1 MDLKSSLRS
10 EGNETDLEKLNDR
23 VREIESRVS
32 GESWN
37 INNGDFIFTS
47 ETEVGL
53 WLEKEKVDSLGIF
66 WDLFSVLVAM
76 APKRLTGKERA
87 DQQFSSDRIHTTTAE
102 NELAASMAYERPQ
115 TLYGDKSG
123 NLVSLEEGFG
133 SCKTH
138 DKWIL
143 GSQSFKTVT
152 TKQLNK
158 FVKGIL
164 GNLTSR
170 SGGSS
175 LSQVLLNDVSS
186 QWNDVVA
193 FIDAFFQDLTET
205 AHFPKGKAWNLVGQ
219 CCAAIFDVVLC
230 GGPFEEQ

>member
-1 MDLKSSLRS
+1 M
-10 EGNETDLEKLNDR
+10 
-23 VREIESRVS
+23 
-32 GESWN
+32 
-37 INNGDFIFTS
+37 
-47 ETEVGL
+47 

-76 APKRLTGKERA
+76 APKRLTVKERA

-102 NELAASMAYERPQ
+102 NDLAASMAYERPQ

-152 TKQLNK
+152 TKQLKK

-164 GNLTSR
+164 GNLISR

-175 LSQVLLNDVSS
+175 LSRVLLNEVSS
-186 QWNDVVA
+186 QWNDGVA

-205 AHFPKGKAWNLVGQ
+205 THFSKGKAWSFGRT
-219 CCAAIFDVVLC
+219 VLC
-230 GGPFEEQ
+230 GYF